1 MPNYHSGS
9 FNDLEI
15 SVDNLPIRPYRI
27 VPFIRQFDLINSMQ
41 KRQNY
46 DFQKDNTRPS
56 KVVLVEETVDTSDRM
71 NSKRTTNIMTRKTT
85 LEKAM
90 NESNDSDEEENAK
103 NWKDEFE
110 KQSHIK
116 YYQKPRYQ
124 QYSDSFI
131 YRFNH

>member
-46 DFQKDNTRPS
+46 DFQKDKTRPG
-56 KVVLVEETVDTSDRM
+56 KVTVVEEKVDTSDRI
-71 NSKRTTNIMTRKTT
+71 NSKRTTNIMTKKTT
-85 LEKAM
+85 LQKAQD
-90 NESNDSDEEENAK
+90 NDYNEEENAN
-103 NWKDEFE
+103 NWTEEFR
-110 KQSHIK
+110 KQTQIK
-116 YYQKPRYQ
+116 YHQKPRYQ